1 MTAEQGPLI
10 RVVQVHDTGQVSRNL
25 PEQFRD
31 PDIDKVAAVTNKI
44 VTRLETDL
52 ADLVKRDSKVGLS
65 LSEIELEFG
74 IDFGVEGEA
83 EVKVPIIGPKVRGG
97 AHGGA
102 TFAIKIILSMG

>member
-1 MTAEQGPLI
+1 MTAEQYALI
-10 RVVQVHDTGQVSRNL
+10 RVVQIHDTGQVSRNL
-25 PEQFRD
+25 PEQFQD
-31 PDIDKVAAVTNKI
+31 PDIDKVAAVTRRLVAK
-44 VTRLETDL
+44 LETDL
-52 ADLVKRDSKVGLS
+52 VDLVKRDSKVGLS

-102 TFAIKIILSMG
+102 TFAVKITLSKG